1 MAEPRRIYPVL
12 AFLAFASVIDT
23 ALVSPILTNYA
34 HSLGASE
41 AIAGFIVG
49 LYSIIAII
57 VSFPLGYLIDR
68 LGRKNAI
75 LIAVPGDIIAFVIYF
90 LAPNYTYLI
99 IARIINAFFDAII
112 FPTAL
117 AFIGDQFARR
127 GYPLSIFY
135 TLVSLSII
143 VGAGSSS
150 VITLSQGFRYVFIV
164 SIVIHVILFSLVY
177 FTAFKDIKRAK
188 IGDSIKQVRANLRF
202 LISASLTMF
211 SIYMFIGT
219 IAGSLGNALRIVLN
233 IADQI
238 AAAQVG
244 IFLAITSL
252 IGIPFFFMTSYICEK
267 KTPLLT
273 LFSASLIGL
282 IASIAL
288 FENIYSYL
296 YVVAP
301 LLGIALA
308 MAYLSSSYVVTSVG
322 GEGRGTASGIL
333 QIFNLSGVALGA
345 SISGYIL
352 NLWGPSYPFILPAIP
367 LSISALLALFI
378 MLAQRSRLE

>member
-219 IAGSLGNALRIVLN
+219 IAGSLGNALRI
-233 IADQI
+233 
-238 AAAQVG
+238 
-244 IFLAITSL
+244 FLAITSL